1 MNGVIALVA
10 LSPIRK
16 AHCVISGSIPIRANT
31 GTKINAI
38 NAHLA
43 VAETIIRLMVAVNN
57 INKIKVHK
65 GPACTEDSKLAP
77 MIATHLSKC
86 EYYRQANIWA
96 AKKAI
101 TR

>member
-43 VAETIIRLMVAVNN
+43 VAETIIRLMVAV
-57 INKIKVHK
+57 ILPSVQIAKM
-65 GPACTEDSKLAP
+65 PAFSLHDCL
-77 MIATHLSKC
+77 
-86 EYYRQANIWA
+86 
-96 AKKAI
+96 
-101 TR
+101 